1 MRRMLITLIAAALL
15 LSPVFAQQPLPVPGL
30 AQRDP
35 LPSFTEEIYAD
46 GLSSPTAMAW
56 APDGRLFIAEKGGDV
71 RVVSAAGVLLP
82 TPFVTLTVDSAGER
96 GLIGIALDP
105 DFANN
110 GYVYLHFTEPADNGN
125 PPRGRIN
132 RYTAAGDVSAPG
144 SKQNIV
150 FLDYS
155 SGATNHNGGAIHFG
169 TDGKLYIG
177 VGDTANGANSQ
188 SMTTRHGKLLRYN
201 SDGTIPTDNP
211 FYGTATGENRSIWA
225 LGLRNPFTFAV
236 HPNTGQIF
244 INDVGPSGGSFEEV
258 NLGAAGANYGWPD
271 FTGPNSDPAYTD
283 PIYSYPHGSSGCT
296 SIAGGA
302 FYVPGSPYYP
312 ASYLDDYFFSD
323 YCFDD
328 IWVRDSVTGD
338 VSTFVEDTLGA
349 APVDLQVG
357 PDGALYYAAYGSGE
371 IIRIAYTAPPS
382 EGELVG
388 NGGFETA
395 IPPGPSTPW
404 QEWKLTA
411 GAKRSC
417 GSPISGTC
425 SLRVKGSVAGAKA
438 TQKLY
443 TSGLVAGTTFAFS
456 AMASGKNL
464 AAAPI
469 LKLKLVTDAETKKL
483 VLAAPTGTF
492 AATLL
497 SLPAEGIAGTTFL
510 KAKVQIK
517 APGGSGKLWVDDV
530 SVFAD
535 APDPRL
541 STWRGG

>member
-236 HPNTGQIF
+236 HPNTGRDLHQRRRPQRRQLRGSQSRRGGGQLRLAGLHRAEQRPGLYRPDLQLSARVIRLYVHRGRRVLCAGF
-244 INDVGPSGGSFEEV
+244 AVLSSIVSGRLLLQRLLLRRH
-258 NLGAAGANYGWPD
+258 LGARQRHGRCLNVRRGHARRGAGR
-271 FTGPNSDPAYTD
+271 F
-283 PIYSYPHGSSGCT
+283 
-296 SIAGGA
+296 AGGA
-302 FYVPGSPYYP
+302 GRRAV
-312 ASYLDDYFFSD
+312 
-323 YCFDD
+323 
-328 IWVRDSVTGD
+328 
-338 VSTFVEDTLGA
+338 
-349 APVDLQVG
+349 
-357 PDGALYYAAYGSGE
+357 
-371 IIRIAYTAPPS
+371 
-382 EGELVG
+382 
-388 NGGFETA
+388 
-395 IPPGPSTPW
+395 
-404 QEWKLTA
+404 
-411 GAKRSC
+411 
-417 GSPISGTC
+417 
-425 SLRVKGSVAGAKA
+425 LR
-438 TQKLY
+438 
-443 TSGLVAGTTFAFS
+443 GLR
-456 AMASGKNL
+456 
-464 AAAPI
+464 
-469 LKLKLVTDAETKKL
+469 
-483 VLAAPTGTF
+483 
-492 AATLL
+492 
-497 SLPAEGIAGTTFL
+497 
-510 KAKVQIK
+510 Q
-517 APGGSGKLWVDDV
+517 W
-530 SVFAD
+530 
-535 APDPRL
+535 
-541 STWRGG
+541 